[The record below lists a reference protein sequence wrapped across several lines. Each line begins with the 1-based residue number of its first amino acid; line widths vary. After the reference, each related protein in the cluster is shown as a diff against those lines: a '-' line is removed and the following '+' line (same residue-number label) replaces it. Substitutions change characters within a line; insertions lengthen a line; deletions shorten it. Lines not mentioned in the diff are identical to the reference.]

1 MIEQLNTPTGR
12 FYRTPDGIFPSVTTV
27 LSSIPNPGL
36 DEWRRA
42 VGEEEAQKISRKA
55 TQTGT
60 RMHSFC
66 ENYLLG
72 KNPKLD
78 LIDKFQFGPIVQE
91 LKKIEPV
98 GIEKSLW
105 SKKLKIAGSIDCI
118 GKYEREWSIID
129 FKSASKDKFK
139 EDISNYFLQTAAY
152 SVMVYERIGLVIPRL
167 TIIIQTINENV
178 RVYHEPANKW
188 IPKFIEV
195 RKSFNREYTPINDV
209 GENQ

>member
-1 MIEQLNTPTGR
+1 MIEQLNTPNGR
-12 FYRTPDGIFPSVTTV
+12 FYRTPDGVFPSVTTV
-27 LSSIPNPGL
+27 LSSIPNPSL
-36 DEWRRA
+36 EEWRRN
-42 VGEEEAQKISRKA
+42 VGEEEANRISRKA
-55 TQTGT
+55 TSTGN
-60 RMHSFC
+60 RMHAFC
-66 ENYLLG
+66 EDYLSG
-72 KNPKLD
+72 KEPKLD

-91 LKKIEPV
+91 LKKIKP
-98 GIEKSLW
+98 IALEKSLW

-118 GKYEREWSIID
+118 GKYERDWSIID
-129 FKSASKDKFK
+129 FKTASKDKFR

-195 RKSFNREYTPINDV
+195 RNNFKREYLAIGDV
-209 GENQ
+209 E